1 MLSTIFTFY
10 IFIAM
15 SLITKIH
22 IYWLKGGLWPGINKQ
37 DLINKVI
44 GKGDMPGFGAYV
56 VVIFGFIL
64 MAVVPLLLYFQIDLK
79 IGDLPKYSLAFFA
92 LIFFIRALALFLPN
106 IEKGVAKEFLE
117 LNKKIYAPL
126 CFSLGVAFSY
136 LYFYYV

>member
-1 MLSTIFTFY
+1 
-10 IFIAM
+10 
-15 SLITKIH
+15 
-22 IYWLKGGLWPGINKQ
+22 
-37 DLINKVI
+37 
-44 GKGDMPGFGAYV
+44 MPGFGAYV

-64 MAVVPLLLYFQIDLK
+64 MGVAPLLLYFQIDLK

-126 CFSLGVAFSY
+126 CFSLGVAFAY
-136 LYFYYV
+136 LLFLLCVKPLKWFYTDFKPLDSSSPSIIFIFCTAAPEAPFPRLSSLEITTR